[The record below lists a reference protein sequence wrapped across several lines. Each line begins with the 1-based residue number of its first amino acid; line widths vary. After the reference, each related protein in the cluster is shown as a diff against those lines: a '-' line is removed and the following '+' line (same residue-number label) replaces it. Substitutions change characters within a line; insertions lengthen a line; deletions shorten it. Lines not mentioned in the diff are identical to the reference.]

1 MLDQEIYNQELVE
14 PSCYKR
20 STTDD
25 DLKSLS
31 GISKSQTREFVLSK
45 FKIKESIESK
55 LHVVMLVSST
65 RGSFRFRV

>member
-20 STTDD
+20 STIEG
-25 DLKSLS
+25 DLESLS
-31 GISKSQTREFVLSK
+31 GISKSQTWEFVFSK
-45 FKIKESIESK
+45 FKIEESIESE